1 MARRFTCPRCGGL
14 LNPGTKVIFVI
25 QQGSDCSLVLLSPDF
40 GDYAVVLGRSLPLE
54 KGQAYGFLC
63 PVCHARLD
71 SAANSDLVEIFAT
84 EDDGTQERVHFSRIA
99 GEHATFV
106 CGPRGV
112 QRFGEHATK
121 YDTGNFFGAGRDEN
135 PG

>member
-1 MARRFTCPRCGGL
+1 MARTFTCPRCGGL

-25 QQGSDCSLVLLSPDF
+25 QQGSDRSLVLLSPEF

-54 KGQAYGFLC
+54 NGRSYTFLC
-63 PVCHARLD
+63 PICHEQLA
-71 SAANSDLVEIFAT
+71 SAANPGLVEILAT
-84 EDDGTQERVHFSRIA
+84 EDDGSQERVHFSRIA

-112 QRFGEHATK
+112 QRFGEHATG
-121 YDTGNFFGAGRDEN
+121 YDGVNFFGAARDKDLV
-135 PG
+135 